1 MPEGPWV
8 VVVGAHRSG
17 TSAITGALVAMGLQ
31 GVDPGD
37 RTDWE
42 ESNPEHWESLSAAL
56 FDDELLAEV
65 GGTWDAPPELGRMP
79 DVHDVRRSPADIMAA
94 AYPGPGPL
102 VWKDPRACL
111 LLSYW
116 RHVLP
121 APLTA
126 VFVWRD
132 PMAVAQSLH
141 ARDGMSIEYGLA
153 LWERYNRSAAAG
165 LQGVDTFVLDYDA
178 AMADATTA
186 FDSIATWL
194 GDLDRFGPSD
204 RRWDINAAAATIDQG
219 LHHQTGRA
227 DSAESP
233 SSDPL
238 TLSRWLSTM
247 AGGHR
252 PFSSEPPPPVTPWPD
267 ALIALRRE
275 QIELRAELRTEVART
290 TALVASAE
298 AMEQALRSGYQT
310 ALVASAE
317 AMEQALRSGYQE
329 EIDRLV
335 EQLHESRQRAE
346 SLAWEVQKVTS
357 SASWKVT
364 GPLRAAAA
372 RVAKPHD

>member
-17 TSAITGALVAMGLQ
+17 TSAITGALVALGLQ

-37 RTDWE
+37 RMDWA
-42 ESNPEHWESLSAAL
+42 ESNPEHWESLTAAL

-65 GGTWDAPPELGRMP
+65 DGTWDAPPEPGRMP
-79 DVHDVRRSPADIMAA
+79 DPETARRSPADIMAA

-111 LLSYW
+111 LLPYW

-121 APLTA
+121 APLAA

-141 ARDGMSIEYGLA
+141 ARDGMSVEYGLA
-153 LWERYNRSAAAG
+153 LWERYNRNAAAG
-165 LQGVDTFVLDYDA
+165 LQGVDTYVLDYDA
-178 AMADATTA
+178 AIHDPTAA

-194 GDLDRFGPSD
+194 GDLGQFGPSG
-204 RRWDINAAAATIDQG
+204 RRWDVEAAAATIDQG
-219 LHHQTGRA
+219 LHNQTGRA
-227 DSAESP
+227 DGAESP

-238 TLSRWLSTM
+238 TLSRWLGTV

-252 PFSSEPPPPVTPWPD
+252 PFSTEPPPPVSPWPD

-275 QIELRAELRTEVART
+275 QIGLRAELTECRAELGTEVART
-290 TALVASAE
+290 
-298 AMEQALRSGYQT
+298 T

-346 SLAWEVQKVTS
+346 SLAWEIQKVTS

-372 RVAKPHD
+372 RVTKPHD

>member
-17 TSAITGALVAMGLQ
+17 TSAITGALVALGLQ

-37 RTDWE
+37 RMDWA
-42 ESNPEHWESLSAAL
+42 ESNPEHWESLAAAL

-65 GGTWDAPPELGRMP
+65 GGSWDAPPELGRMP
-79 DVHDVRRSPADIMAA
+79 DARTARRSPADIMAA

-111 LLSYW
+111 LLPYW

-121 APLTA
+121 TPLTA

-165 LQGVDTFVLDYDA
+165 LQGVDTYVLDYDA
-178 AMADATTA
+178 AMADTTAA

-204 RRWDINAAAATIDQG
+204 RRWDIDAAAATIDQG

-252 PFSSEPPPPVTPWPD
+252 PFSTEPPPPVSHWPD

-275 QIELRAELRTEVART
+275 QIELRTEVART
-290 TALVASAE
+290 
-298 AMEQALRSGYQT
+298 T

-346 SLAWEVQKVTS
+346 SLAWEIQKVTS

-364 GPLRAAAA
+364 GPLRAAAG
-372 RVAKPHD
+372 RRAKPHD